1 MKINKRKQTDKL
13 TVYKPEHTTGLYSAV
28 FSIQTHTVSLLD
40 SWTCLS
46 LYLIILFLF
55 CKSEIF
61 SILSLLLFDLKN
73 LLHKI
78 CLTCCDRILTSKFC
92 EKYRC
97 DRWAVHIF
105 NLSYLSVH
113 TTAFLQAADTLKTLR
128 ERIIIIRPDSGQIK
142 TFWISITFFG
152 NYSSFLDIFKYTWTH
167 GSIQL
172 KTHTSKPSPCSIGL
186 FHFISWVCLL
196 VVSEVLSADWLTLV
210 TKVQL

>member
-1 MKINKRKQTDKL
+1 MKINRRKQTDKL

-55 CKSEIF
+55 CKSETF

-78 CLTCCDRILTSKFC
+78 CLTCCDRILTSKSNT
-92 EKYRC
+92 
-97 DRWAVHIF
+97 DVTAAWAVHIF
-105 NLSYLSVH
+105 NTSFIPFCSHDSISTGSRYK
-113 TTAFLQAADTLKTLR
+113 KTLR

-142 TFWISITFFG
+142 TFWISITLFIFWG
-152 NYSSFLDIFKYTWTH
+152 IFLNIH
-167 GSIQL
+167 G
-172 KTHTSKPSPCSIGL
+172 HT
-186 FHFISWVCLL
+186 
-196 VVSEVLSADWLTLV
+196 EVYNWKHTQANRVPVALACFTL
-210 TKVQL
+210 